1 MSGVVHPLPVT
12 QAAGTSSPANPTLA
26 ALSLDSYPNAAYFT
40 NLALQVEWAN
50 DGALTE
56 LFGLTT
62 GLPERID
69 ERNAL
74 CLLVDGGKFADL
86 ENTLAFHVAMVRE
99 RLGQSY
105 VDATRSELAR
115 RGLKDA
121 DRVFATPPAR
131 GADKGISIDFYQA
144 TRNDLAGLGQIVAIK
159 FDQGVLFLHQFHEN
173 GTDFINSL
181 LAQQNQFLREVLRH
195 RRPYLTSVAI
205 LAADLQDSVKICA
218 ELPPEEYFE
227 MINEIWSG
235 AETINEKYA
244 ATHGKHAGDGLLYY
258 FFPQPDSAYVMN
270 ALRYACELRE
280 LIGRISKNW
289 QRKKNWLND
298 LVLNIG
304 LHEGEEWFG
313 VIHRG
318 HQMECS
324 VLGDTVNHC
333 ARLSDFARGGSIW
346 ATKSMIGKLSS
357 PERALLRY
365 GVRRT
370 TVEGQQ
376 MLVPS
381 TFARITNLLQADNP
395 RHHKLMDI
403 ASLTVT
409 EILDLESA

>member
-1 MSGVVHPLPVT
+1 MTGVVHPLVPPT
-12 QAAGTSSPANPTLA
+12 AAPSVGSPLA
-26 ALSLDSYPNAAYFT
+26 ALSLDAYPSAAYFT
-40 NLALQVEWAN
+40 NHALQIEWAN
-50 DGALTE
+50 EPALSE
-56 LFGLTT
+56 LFGLTE

-69 ERNAL
+69 DRNAL

-86 ENTLAFHVAMVRE
+86 ESTLSFHVAMVRE
-99 RLGQSY
+99 RLGQAY
-105 VDATRSELAR
+105 VEATKSELAS
-115 RGLKDA
+115 RGVKDG
-121 DRVFATPPAR
+121 DRVFAKTAAPRTDA
-131 GADKGISIDFYQA
+131 GVSIEFYQA
-144 TRNDLAGLGQIVAIK
+144 TRNDLAGLGQIVAIR
-159 FDQGVLFLHQFHEN
+159 FDQGVLFLHQFREN
-173 GTDFINSL
+173 SADFVNGL
-181 LAQQNQFLREVLRH
+181 LAQQNHFLREVLRH
-195 RRPYLTSVAI
+195 RRPYLTNVAI

-235 AETINEKYA
+235 AETINETYA

-258 FFPQPDSAYVMN
+258 FFPQPDSSYVMN
-270 ALRYACELRE
+270 ALKYACELRD

-298 LVLNIG
+298 LVLNVG
-304 LHEGEEWFG
+304 VHEGEEWFG

-346 ATKSMIGKLSS
+346 ATKSMVGKLTSA
-357 PERALLRY
+357 ERALLRY

-370 TVEGQQ
+370 TMEGQQ

-381 TFARITNLLQADNP
+381 TFARISNLLQADNP

-409 EILDLESA
+409 EILDLGIK

>member
-1 MSGVVHPLPVT
+1 MTGVVHPIAGAVAPLGP
-12 QAAGTSSPANPTLA
+12 QASLA
-26 ALSLDSYPNAAYFT
+26 PLSLGTYPGPAYFT
-40 NLALQVEWAN
+40 NHALQIEWAN
-50 DGALTE
+50 DAALAD

-69 ERNAL
+69 ERSAL
-74 CLLVDGGKFADL
+74 CLLFDGGKFSEM
-86 ENTLAFHVAMVRE
+86 ENLLAFHVAMVRE
-99 RLGQSY
+99 RLGAAY
-105 VDATRSELAR
+105 IETIKGELVG
-115 RGLKDA
+115 RGIKDT
-121 DRVFATPPAR
+121 DRVFAKPA
-131 GADKGISIDFYQA
+131 GARPDAGLSIEFYQA
-144 TRNDLAGLGQIVAIK
+144 TRADLAGLGQVVAIR

-173 GTDFINSL
+173 SADFINGL
-181 LAQQNQFLREVLRH
+181 LAQQNHFLREVLRH
-195 RRPYLTSVAI
+195 RRPYLTNVAI

-235 AETINEKYA
+235 AETINEMYA

-258 FFPQPDSAYVMN
+258 FFPQPDSSYVVN
-270 ALRYACELRE
+270 ALRYACELRD

-289 QRKKNWLND
+289 QRRKNWLND

-333 ARLSDFARGGSIW
+333 ARLSDFARNGSIW
-346 ATKSMIGKLSS
+346 ATKSMVGKLTAS
-357 PERALLRY
+357 ERAQLRY

-376 MLVPS
+376 MLVAS
-381 TFARITNLLQADNP
+381 TFARMTNLLQADNP

-409 EILDLESA
+409 EILDLEVR